1 MKKIILTLIAVVAM
15 SATSMAQGNGN
26 RRQMG
31 GQGFNPAEMIQ
42 RRTDQM
48 GKQYKLNDEQ
58 AAALKA
64 LNEKFMGQNAQRGQR
79 GERPQMQNGQRGERP
94 QMNDSVRAQRGNRGQ
109 RNAQGGGQN
118 GQRGNRMGQ
127 GGQRG
132 FGGGFG
138 FNNEEYT
145 NELKK
150 IFTEEQFKAYEKD
163 QKDMQARFQNM
174 RNGGNRRQGGGFG
187 GGNNGFG
194 GDNGFQNGG
203 GGFDD

>member
-15 SATSMAQGNGN
+15 SATSMAQQNGG

-48 GKQYKLNDEQ
+48 VKQYKLTDEQ
-58 AAALKA
+58 ATALKA
-64 LNEKFMGQNAQRGQR
+64 LNEKFMGQ
-79 GERPQMQNGQRGERP
+79 RPQRP
-94 QMNDSVRAQRGNRGQ
+94 QMNDSVRAQRQRGQ
-109 RNAQGGGQN
+109 RNAQANGQN
-118 GQRGNRMGQ
+118 GQRGQRMGQ

-132 FGGGFG
+132 MGGFG

-150 IFTEEQFKAYEKD
+150 IFTEEQFKAYEKN

-174 RNGGNRRQGGGFG
+174 RNNGNRRQGGGFG
-187 GGNNGFG
+187 GGFGGGNNNGFG
-194 GDNGFQNGG
+194 NDNGFQ
-203 GGFDD
+203 D

>member
-15 SATSMAQGNGN
+15 SATSMAQQNGG

-48 GKQYKLNDEQ
+48 VKQYKLTDEQ
-58 AAALKA
+58 ATALKA
-64 LNEKFMGQNAQRGQR
+64 LNEKFMGQRGQR
-79 GERPQMQNGQRGERP
+79 SQVQNGQGQQRP
-94 QMNDSVRAQRGNRGQ
+94 QMNDSVRAQRQRGQ
-109 RNAQGGGQN
+109 RNAQANGQN
-118 GQRGNRMGQ
+118 GQRGQRGNRMGQ

-132 FGGGFG
+132 MGGFG

-150 IFTEEQFKAYEKD
+150 IFTEEQFKAYEKN

-174 RNGGNRRQGGGFG
+174 RNNGNRRQGGGFG
-187 GGNNGFG
+187 GGFGGGNNNGFG
-194 GDNGFQNGG
+194 NDNDFQ
-203 GGFDD
+203 D